1 MSTSTKKIL
10 FITPKNVAGG
20 AERVMTSLANS
31 LSLYN
36 DVTFVTMEG
45 KEDFYSVESRV
56 KRIKLDLPMC
66 QDKRIKKMIQ
76 LIPIE
81 IKRIKYI
88 KNILQSEKPDIV
100 ISFLFTTNIFTAI
113 CSTKDNIPFILS
125 ERSDPSQYSFVK
137 KIIMKH
143 YYSKS
148 NGFVCQSEFM
158 KEYAEKTYNLKNVEV
173 IPNPISKN
181 QYSLDRCDKNN
192 KIISVGRLVPQKNQK
207 MLIEAFKCV
216 SNKHPDYTLHIFG
229 SGPLKNDLIKLIKD
243 TKMEN
248 KIFIN
253 DPQSEVIK
261 NNRDAKIFVL
271 SSDYEGYPNVLVEA
285 MSNGIISISTD
296 FSTKAARDIIIDR
309 QNGFLINTNDIY
321 KLSSLLDDIMENYD
335 NYKYIEKEAR
345 KIIDKISIEKIS
357 KNWDNYINKII
368 NKEMI

>member
-1 MSTSTKKIL
+1 
-10 FITPKNVAGG
+10 
-20 AERVMTSLANS
+20 
-31 LSLYN
+31 
-36 DVTFVTMEG
+36 
-45 KEDFYSVESRV
+45 
-56 KRIKLDLPMC
+56 
-66 QDKRIKKMIQ
+66 
-76 LIPIE
+76 
-81 IKRIKYI
+81 
-88 KNILQSEKPDIV
+88 
-100 ISFLFTTNIFTAI
+100 
-113 CSTKDNIPFILS
+113 
-125 ERSDPSQYSFVK
+125 
-137 KIIMKH
+137 
-143 YYSKS
+143 
-148 NGFVCQSEFM
+148 M

-309 QNGFLINTNDIY
+309 QNGFLINTNDIS